1 MSAEPDPGDFVE
13 FASAST
19 PQLFRSA
26 YLLTGDY
33 HLAEDVVQ
41 TTLGKLYR
49 GWKRIQRAENP
60 VAYAHTVLART
71 YISYR
76 RLRRSTEAP
85 TQDVPEQAAID
96 SDPALRMT
104 LLGGL
109 ARLSVRDRTVLVLRF
124 WEDRSV
130 EETAR
135 MLGIRA
141 GAVRSQSMRAL
152 GRLRELL
159 GNDVYVFADR

>member
-13 FASAST
+13 FASART

-33 HLAEDVVQ
+33 HLAEDLVQ

-85 TQDVPEQAAID
+85 TQDVPEQVAVD

-109 ARLSVRDRTVLVLRF
+109 EQLSVRDRTVLVLRF

-130 EETAR
+130 EDTAQ
-135 MLGIRA
+135 MLGVRP
-141 GAVRSQSMRAL
+141 GAVRSQTMRAL

-159 GNDVYVFADR
+159 GNDVHVFADR